1 MQSNTKASLIVPI
14 LHQSLFLQINLRDY
28 ILTFPCPAALHNT
41 VSRWHKNTDKFR
53 VQFSYSEYVRA
64 KVEATKYNVQ
74 THHPVLSPGQNVF
87 KCYSTAFYFL
97 CKLRFCSASYVFA
110 DHARPVGCFSILCF
124 CFNYIKFN

>member
-28 ILTFPCPAALHNT
+28 ILTFPCPAVLHNT
-41 VSRWHKNTDKFR
+41 VSRWHRNTDKFR

-87 KCYSTAFYFL
+87 KCYSTAFISF
-97 CKLRFCSASYVFA
+97 ASYVFA

-124 CFNYIKFN
+124 RFNYIKFN